1 MHVHVPFGEGTLAVD
16 LPDRTVT
23 IRGEAGARLTAV
35 PDLEA
40 EVRRALEQPLDGPRV
55 SQRVGPGARVLI
67 AFDDPTVMCFAP
79 LRQTVIRQLLAD
91 LESAGV
97 RREDISSMCANSLH
111 RKSRPEE
118 LRVILGDELVDEF
131 GSQITCHDAED
142 PDQLVYLGQTPGGY
156 DVELNRQVI
165 DSDLTIYVNAAHNR
179 GFSGGWKSVCVG
191 LSTYRSIRHHHSP
204 DGMSMSLSHN
214 PMHAMLDEMGA
225 LTESKLRQPIFKVDT
240 LLASPFE
247 VARVLAGSVGA
258 TRRAAIEK
266 LSTTMP
272 ARRNLAGEKFDV
284 VIYGVPDW
292 SPYAI
297 FASMNPL
304 LTLVSS
310 GLGYLGGTAQAIGKP
325 GCSVIL
331 ATPCPDRW
339 DRVHHP
345 SYPLVWEE
353 VLTQT
358 RDPYKIQSDFA
369 ERYLTDRE
377 LVQKYRDAFAF
388 HPVHAILATYPLKRL
403 QHFGQVYVAG
413 ATDPA
418 VVSHLGFVPTPT
430 IDEALAM
437 AEAKHGDD
445 CSIAYVAPPAAFSTH

>member
-1 MHVHVPFGEGTLAVD
+1 MQFQIPFGEGALAAD
-16 LPDRTVT
+16 LPERTAT
-23 IRGEAGARLTAV
+23 IRGESGSRLEAV

-40 EVRRALEQPLDGPRV
+40 EVRQALANPLDGPRAGR
-55 SQRVGPGARVLI
+55 RVGPGARVLI

-79 LRQTVIRQLLAD
+79 LRQTVIRQLLAELD
-91 LESAGV
+91 TAGV
-97 RREDISSMCANSLH
+97 RREDIALVCANSLH

-118 LRVILGDELVDEF
+118 LRVILGDELVDEW
-131 GSQITCHDAED
+131 GSQIACHDAED
-142 PDQLVYLGQTPGGY
+142 PEQLVYLGQTPGGY
-156 DVELNRQVI
+156 DVELHRGVL

-191 LSTYRSIRHHHSP
+191 LSTYRSIRHHHTP
-204 DGMSMSLSHN
+204 DGMSMSLAHN
-214 PMHAMLDEMGA
+214 PMHTMLEEMGA
-225 LTESKLRQPIFKVDT
+225 LVEAKLRQPVFKIDT

-247 VARVLAGSVGA
+247 VARVLAGSVAA
-258 TRRAAIEK
+258 TRRAAIEI

-272 ARRNLAGEKFDV
+272 ARRNLAGDKFDV

-345 SYPLVWEE
+345 SYPLVWDE
-353 VLTQT
+353 VLNQT
-358 RDPYKIQSDFA
+358 RDPYAIQAQYAD
-369 ERYLTDRE
+369 RYLGDRA
-377 LVQKYRDAFAF
+377 LVKKYRDEFAF

-413 ATDPA
+413 AVEPA
-418 VVSHLGFVPTPT
+418 IVNHLGFVPTGT
-430 IDEALAM
+430 VDEAVGMVQAQ
-437 AEAKHGDD
+437 HGDN

>member
-1 MHVHVPFGEGTLAVD
+1 MRVQIPFGEGALVAE
-16 LPDRTVT
+16 LPDRTAT
-23 IRGEAGARLTAV
+23 IRPEAGARLAAV
-35 PDLEA
+35 PDLAA

-55 SQRVGPGARVLI
+55 RDRVGAGALVLI

-79 LRQTVIRQLLAD
+79 LRQMVIRQLLAD
-91 LESAGV
+91 LEEAGV
-97 RREDISSMCANSLH
+97 RRDDISFMCANSLH
-111 RKSRPEE
+111 RKSRVDE

-131 GSQITCHDAED
+131 GPQISCHDAED
-142 PDQLVYLGQTPGGY
+142 AEQLVYLGQTPGGY
-156 DVELNRQVI
+156 DVELNRQVVEN
-165 DSDLTIYVNAAHNR
+165 DLTIYVNAAHNR

-204 DGMSMSLSHN
+204 DGMSMSLAHN

-225 LTESKLRQPIFKVDT
+225 LTETKVRQPVFKVDT

-247 VARVLAGSVGA
+247 VARVIAGSVGA
-258 TRRAAIEK
+258 TRRAAIEM

-297 FASMNPL
+297 FAAMNPL

-310 GLGYLGGTAQAIGKP
+310 GLGYLGGTAQAIGRP

-331 ATPCPDRW
+331 ATPCPNQW

-353 VLTQT
+353 VLSET
-358 RDPYKIQSDFA
+358 RDPYKIQADYA
-369 ERYLTDRE
+369 ERYLADPE
-377 LVQKYRDAFAF
+377 LVQKYRDEFAF

-413 ATDPA
+413 AVDPQ
-418 VVSHLGFVPTPT
+418 VVGHLGFVPTPT
-430 IDEALAM
+430 LEEAVEM
-437 AEAKHGDD
+437 AQADHGDD
-445 CSIAYVAPPAAFSTH
+445 CRIAYVAPPAAFSTH